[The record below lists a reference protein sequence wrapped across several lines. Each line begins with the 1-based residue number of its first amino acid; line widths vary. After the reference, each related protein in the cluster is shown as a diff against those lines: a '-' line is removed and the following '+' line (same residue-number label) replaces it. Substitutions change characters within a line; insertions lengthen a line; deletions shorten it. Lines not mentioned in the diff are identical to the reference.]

1 MAIKTRFHEDYPR
14 GRDEFLDARHRRGG
28 FSPPPDGTR
37 GEWHTRRRRRGKDEE
52 YEEEF
57 EIEVERDRKTGHRR
71 SPRHYSCPRE
81 TRRPPPRVFERDEL
95 VVRRE
100 DSPGW
105 KIREKNDLIAR
116 RERDIDIHFEDSVLP
131 RHRPSHIYEE
141 DIFEH
146 QRHGRT
152 PPHREL
158 HMEVDTEDFG
168 TRRHKKHHRD
178 YEDERVLEVDVDI
191 HEESDDRH
199 YRGRKHDPLVLRPRE
214 LVPAHIREEDEH
226 YSRHVAERP
235 LDEERYRDTSE
246 DWCIMDV
253 PSGTRR
259 AVADG
264 LGGVSEEI
272 SWRKNNGVRRS
283 RHLSDKYDRE
293 VHGTVAKRYVGVK
306 EKREELWTEITKD
319 LVVKEAI
326 EEAGYDYEETADF
339 FYVFSYLEYDGV
351 AELVKFTED
360 YRRRRRDRVL
370 EIQYERAKAHHLPPL
385 PHSRMLLEKETPGLA
400 CDDRGVEETEI
411 LIDESRRSR
420 RRSPVLRERVI

>member
-14 GRDEFLDARHRRGG
+14 GRDEILDIRHRRGG
-28 FSPPPDGTR
+28 FSPPSDGIR
-37 GEWHTRRRRRGKDEE
+37 GEWHTRRRRRGRDEE

-57 EIEVERDRKTGHRR
+57 EIEVDRDRRTGHRR

-81 TRRPPPRVFERDEL
+81 PRRPPPRVVEREDL

-100 DSPGW
+100 ESPGW
-105 KIREKNDLIAR
+105 KRREKNDLIAR
-116 RERDIDIHFEDSVLP
+116 REKDIDIHFEGSVHPVLP
-131 RHRPSHIYEE
+131 RHRPSHVYEE

-146 QRHGRT
+146 QRYGR
-152 PPHREL
+152 
-158 HMEVDTEDFG
+158 DTEDSG
-168 TRRHKKHHRD
+168 TRRHKKN
-178 YEDERVLEVDVDI
+178 EDERALEVDVDI
-191 HEESDDRH
+191 HEELDDRH

-214 LVPAHIREEDEH
+214 LVPAHIREEDEY

-235 LDEERYRDTSE
+235 LNEERYRDTSQ

-264 LGGVSEEI
+264 LGGVSEEM
-272 SWRKNNGVRRS
+272 SWRKDNGVRRS

-306 EKREELWTEITKD
+306 EKCEELWTEITKD

-339 FYVFSYLEYDGV
+339 FYVFSYLEYDDV

-370 EIQYERAKAHHLPPL
+370 EIQNERSKAHHLPP
-385 PHSRMLLEKETPGLA
+385 PFPQSRMLLEKESPGLA
-400 CDDRGVEETEI
+400 CDDRRVEETEI
-411 LIDESRRSR
+411 FIDESRRSR
-420 RRSPVLRERVI
+420 RRSPILRERVI

>member
-1 MAIKTRFHEDYPR
+1 MATKTRFHEDYPR
-14 GRDEFLDARHRRGG
+14 GQDEFLDTRHRRGR
-28 FSPPPDGTR
+28 FSPPFDGTR
-37 GEWHTRRRRRGKDEE
+37 GEWHTRRRRRGRDEE

-57 EIEVERDRKTGHRR
+57 EIEVDRDRHTGHHR
-71 SPRHYSCPRE
+71 SPGHYSCPRE
-81 TRRPPPRVFERDEL
+81 TRKPPPRVVEREDL

-100 DSPGW
+100 ESPGW
-105 KIREKNDLIAR
+105 KRREKNDLIAR
-116 RERDIDIHFEDSVLP
+116 REKDIDIHFEGSADPVLP

-146 QRHGRT
+146 QRHGHT
-152 PPHREL
+152 PPHRGEL
-158 HMEVDTEDFG
+158 YVEVDTEDSR
-168 TRRHKKHHRD
+168 TRRPKKHHRD
-178 YEDERVLEVDVDI
+178 HEDERVLEVDVDMQDWTI
-191 HEESDDRH
+191 GIIEGETMTL
-199 YRGRKHDPLVLRPRE
+199 Y
-214 LVPAHIREEDEH
+214 
-226 YSRHVAERP
+226 RHVAERP
-235 LDEERYRDTSE
+235 LEKERYRDTSQ

-253 PSGTRR
+253 PSGARQ
-259 AVADG
+259 AMADG
-264 LGGVSEEI
+264 LGDASEDI

-339 FYVFSYLEYDGV
+339 FYVFSYLEYGDV

-370 EIQYERAKAHHLPPL
+370 EIQYERAKAHHLPPPL
-385 PHSRMLLEKETPGLA
+385 PQSRMLLETKTPGLPG
-400 CDDRGVEETEI
+400 DVRRVEETEI
-411 LIDESRRSR
+411 FIDESRRSR
-420 RRSPVLRERVI
+420 QRSPILRERVI

>member
-146 QRHGRT
+146 QRHGRHGM
-152 PPHREL
+152 PQISL
-158 HMEVDTEDFG
+158 LLAG
-168 TRRHKKHHRD
+168 
-178 YEDERVLEVDVDI
+178 I
-191 HEESDDRH
+191 HT
-199 YRGRKHDPLVLRPRE
+199 
-214 LVPAHIREEDEH
+214 I
-226 YSRHVAERP
+226 
-235 LDEERYRDTSE
+235 
-246 DWCIMDV
+246 
-253 PSGTRR
+253 
-259 AVADG
+259 
-264 LGGVSEEI
+264 
-272 SWRKNNGVRRS
+272 
-283 RHLSDKYDRE
+283 
-293 VHGTVAKRYVGVK
+293 
-306 EKREELWTEITKD
+306 
-319 LVVKEAI
+319 
-326 EEAGYDYEETADF
+326 
-339 FYVFSYLEYDGV
+339 
-351 AELVKFTED
+351 
-360 YRRRRRDRVL
+360 
-370 EIQYERAKAHHLPPL
+370 
-385 PHSRMLLEKETPGLA
+385 
-400 CDDRGVEETEI
+400 I
-411 LIDESRRSR
+411 LKC
-420 RRSPVLRERVI
+420 